1 MQSVYCIIWRSLCL
15 QHRLY
20 TICFL
25 NNASF
30 SMEIEIAKQSR
41 LRAVGFQFYNNSHY
55 EANKQYN
62 ILSTQSH
69 KLDGFVFI
77 CLGSTKGRTT
87 YWAMNGSNRAKLDLD
102 CSRSSHVPQPGGMA
116 GGDSHTLVYSHFSY
130 QFYFT
135 QQWTVLPFFFLSQ
148 SVYLLHIHSRDSNSR
163 DVDQA
168 IRWSAIKKSQIH
180 YVRK

>member
-1 MQSVYCIIWRSLCL
+1 MYHLTQRMFTTWL
-15 QHRLY
+15 
-20 TICFL
+20 ICFL

-41 LRAVGFQFYNNSHY
+41 LRAVGFQFYYNSHY

-69 KLDGFVFI
+69 MLDGFVFI

-135 QQWTVLPFFFLSQ
+135 QQWTVPPFFLSISISLPITYSQ
-148 SVYLLHIHSRDSNSR
+148 QGFQLQRCRSSNKM
-163 DVDQA
+163 VG
-168 IRWSAIKKSQIH
+168 
-180 YVRK
+180 Y

>member
-1 MQSVYCIIWRSLCL
+1 MYHLTQLMFTTWL
-15 QHRLY
+15 
-20 TICFL
+20 ICFL

-41 LRAVGFQFYNNSHY
+41 LRAVGFQFYYNSHY

-69 KLDGFVFI
+69 MLDGFVFI

-87 YWAMNGSNRAKLDLD
+87 YWAMNGSNRAKLDLG

-116 GGDSHTLVYSHFSY
+116 GGDSHTLVYSHFFIPILFHTAVNSVP
-130 QFYFT
+130 F
-135 QQWTVLPFFFLSQ
+135 FFFLSQ

-168 IRWSAIKKSQIH
+168 IRWSAIKKSQIN
-180 YVRK
+180 YARK